1 MDIPSTMKALVARGQ
16 GRYAV
21 ERVDVPTIGAND
33 LLVRVEACGI
43 CAGDVKA
50 THPTA
55 RFWGGDGMPGYCEP
69 PFIPGHEF
77 IGSVVAKGENV
88 SERFAPGARVVSE
101 QIVPCGECRYC
112 RRGQYW
118 LCDPHNVYGFKG
130 SLNGGM
136 AEYVRLPEHSVNYLV
151 PKELPMEK
159 AVLIEPYACSLHGV
173 QQAAAQVG
181 DVIVLAG
188 AGTLGL
194 GMVSALK
201 RRSPK
206 ALIVLDMLD
215 HRLAKAKEFG
225 ADVVLNPSKEDAL
238 ARVKQLTDGYGCD
251 IYLEVTGHPSSVQQ
265 GLDMIAKGGRFVEF
279 SVMSG
284 VSTNDWSIIGD
295 AKEITIVGSQ
305 LSPYCFE
312 TTIADIVSGAAR
324 TDGVVTHRFG
334 LDDWAEAFKTA
345 ESGAA
350 LKVVLVP

>member
-1 MDIPSTMKALVARGQ
+1 MNDTMRALVAHGQ
-16 GRYAV
+16 GKYAL
-21 ERVDVPTIGAND
+21 ERVPVPEIGEND
-33 LLVRVEACGI
+33 ILLQVEACGI

-77 IGSVVAKGENV
+77 IGRIAKKGANV
-88 SERFAPGARVVSE
+88 SGGFLVGARVVSE

-118 LCDPHNVYGFKG
+118 LCAPHNVYGFKG

-136 AEYVRLPEHSVNYLV
+136 AEYVRLPANSRNYLV
-151 PKELPMEK
+151 PDELPLEK

-173 QQAAAQVG
+173 EQANVAVD
-181 DVIVLAG
+181 DVVVLAG

-194 GMVSALK
+194 GMVSVLK
-201 RRSPK
+201 RRNPK
-206 ALIVLDMLD
+206 ALVVLDMLD
-215 HRLAKAKEFG
+215 HRLQKAKEFG
-225 ADVVLNPSKEDAL
+225 ADIVLNPSKEDAL
-238 ARVKQLTDGYGCD
+238 KRVLDLTDGYGCD
-251 IYLEVTGHPSSVQQ
+251 VYLEVTGHPSSVQQ

-284 VSTNDWSIIGD
+284 ASTNDWSIIGD

-312 TTIADIVSGAAR
+312 KTIANIQSGAAL
-324 TDGVVTHRFG
+324 TQGVVSHAFA
-334 LDDWAEAFKTA
+334 LDEWQEAFRVA
-345 ESGAA
+345 ESGEA
-350 LKVVLVP
+350 LKVVLKP